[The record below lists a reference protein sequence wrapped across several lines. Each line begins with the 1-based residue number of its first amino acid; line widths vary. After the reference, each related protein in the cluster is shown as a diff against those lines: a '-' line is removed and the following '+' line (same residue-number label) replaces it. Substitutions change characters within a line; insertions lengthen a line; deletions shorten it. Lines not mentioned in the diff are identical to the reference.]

1 MKFVY
6 TDHKCSSF
14 SWSAKGNGLGRPEQ
28 KATLGKSLIS
38 LSAGF
43 CTEFSLFKQLF
54 SVTKDVHTPAS
65 TSDTSFGGTDVT
77 QPWCWPRRAHTEC
90 NHIMV
95 TGLWA
100 NTSFQLTNQFAF
112 HQHSNIQHGCIL
124 HWGREIL
131 GGYKLYIM
139 IFRNSCSTTLDGTL
153 LTMCIP
159 K

>member
-1 MKFVY
+1 M
-6 TDHKCSSF
+6 
-14 SWSAKGNGLGRPEQ
+14 GRPEQ

-65 TSDTSFGGTDVT
+65 TSDASFGGTDMS
-77 QPWCWPRRAHTEC
+77 QPWCWPCRAHTDC
-90 NHIMV
+90 NRIRV
-95 TGLWA
+95 TCLWA
-100 NTSFQLTNQFAF
+100 NTSLQLAKQFAF
-112 HQHSNIQHGCIL
+112 CQHSNIQHGHIS

-131 GGYKLYIM
+131 GGYKLYII
-139 IFRNSCSTTLDGTL
+139 IFRNSCCTTLDVTL
-153 LTMCIP
+153 LTICIP